1 MTLESPPVAER
12 RRTCAITRS
21 AFSLTKRYSGQS
33 AHERRCFISMSCV
46 PRDLV
51 VERRFELDMRYEE
64 FCLAD
69 PWFYDTPAKLSSD
82 ADSFDHVWRPLPM
95 GWECARRDVWIAMS
109 CRGRTLPR
117 QGWKVHVSAR
127 LDNAERILKAVCD
140 YCFPRGISFKFLQ
153 SRKILLTKNAKY
165 APREDSGKFVTIYP
179 ADYAELERVLV
190 DLSAELAGEHGPYI
204 LSDLRYGAGPLYVR
218 YGAFTERWL
227 ATDGGQL
234 VPAIERPD
242 GTLIPELRTPVFRVP
257 DWIEVPDVLV
267 PHLALREL
275 PHGSRFPHLVERALH
290 FSNGGG
296 VYLARHDTSDE
307 LVVLKEARPHAG
319 LDSDGTDAVAR
330 LHRERNTLERLQGVR
345 GVPVLHDWFT
355 EWEHHYLMMEYL
367 PGRPLDRW
375 LASQYPLTMCD
386 SGQADF
392 ATYTRRALG
401 VLDQVEKLVRSIHER
416 GIVFADLHPG
426 NILIDEDDSVSLV
439 DFELAYA
446 IGESH
451 GGPVLAAPGFGAPDD
466 RTGQAIDE
474 YALAALRLHMFLP
487 LTHMMRLQPDK
498 VNLYMEAIQER
509 FPVPDE
515 FGKVVLAEL
524 APTSG
529 PPGHGSVVG
538 VQSEARPHETVN
550 VGRGKTPTASE
561 FDSARPDWHAVCG
574 SLIEAILLSATPDRQ
589 DRLFPGDIEQF
600 AVGGTCFA
608 FGAAGV
614 LHTLA
619 ASGGGRYLEHERW
632 LLDSIRREPPR
643 RPGFYDGT
651 HGIAYVL
658 REFGYEHEAVAL
670 IEESAALVG
679 PLRDHGL
686 HSGLAGVGLNLLHF
700 GQTLQSGAYLG
711 QALSI
716 GDRLA
721 EKLAVAAG
729 QHDGRGHRATAGL
742 LRGWSGPGLFFV
754 RLYERTSDRSWLDM
768 AARALQRD
776 IDECVARPDGSLQV
790 HGGGWRTL
798 PHLDVGTAGI
808 ALVVQEL
815 VRHVPDT
822 ECATSLP
829 AMRRACYPEFV
840 VQPGL
845 FAGRAGLLG
854 ALATLQRGHADLD
867 GERAL
872 TRHMARLGWHAVP
885 YRGELAFPGNKLLR
899 LSMDF
904 ATGTAG
910 VLRALTVAV
919 DRSGALLPFL
929 DEGAPWRNDQQAT
942 RDTS

>member
-1 MTLESPPVAER
+1 MCTP
-12 RRTCAITRS
+12 
-21 AFSLTKRYSGQS
+21 
-33 AHERRCFISMSCV
+33 
-46 PRDLV
+46 DLV
-51 VERRFELDMRYEE
+51 VERHFELDMRYEE

-69 PWFYDTPAKLSSD
+69 PWFYDTPARLGSD
-82 ADSFDHVWRPLPM
+82 ADSFDHVWRPLPT
-95 GWECARRDVWIAMS
+95 GWDCTRHDIWVAMS
-109 CRGRTLPR
+109 CRGGTLPR

-140 YCFPRGISFKFLQ
+140 YCFPRGIGFKFLH
-153 SRKILLTKNAKY
+153 SKKILLTRNAKY

-190 DLSAELAGEHGPYI
+190 DLSAELAGEYGPYI

-227 ATDGGQL
+227 AADGGQL

-242 GTLIPELRTPVFRVP
+242 GTLVPEQRTPVFRVP
-257 DWIEVPDVLV
+257 DWAEVPDVLA
-267 PHLALREL
+267 PHLARRDR
-275 PHGSRFPHLVERALH
+275 PHESGFPHLVERALH

-296 VYLARHDTSDE
+296 VYLARRDGGDE

-319 LDSDGTDAVAR
+319 LDADGTDAVAR
-330 LHRERNTLERLQGVR
+330 LHRERKSLERLQGVA
-345 GVPVLHDWFT
+345 GVPVLHEWFT
-355 EWEHHYLMMEYL
+355 AWEHHYLMMEYM
-367 PGRPLDRW
+367 PGRRLDQW
-375 LASQYPLTMCD
+375 MAALYPLTKCD
-386 SGQADF
+386 SEQADL
-392 ATYTRRALG
+392 ATYTRRALD

-416 GIVFADLHPG
+416 GVVFADLHPG
-426 NILIDEDDSVSLV
+426 NILIGGDDSVSLV
-439 DFELAYA
+439 DFDLAFA
-446 IGESH
+446 IDQSDGC
-451 GGPVLAAPGFGAPDD
+451 PVLAAPGFSPPDD
-466 RTGQAIDE
+466 RTGQAIDD

-487 LTHMMRLQPDK
+487 LTHMMRFQPDK

-524 APTSG
+524 APTR
-529 PPGHGSVVG
+529 GSVG
-538 VQSEARPHETVN
+538 DVQPRARAKVN
-550 VGRGKTPTASE
+550 VGRGRTPTTSD
-561 FDSARPDWHAVCG
+561 FDSAQPDWRAICG

-600 AVGGTCFA
+600 TVGGTCFA

-614 LHTLA
+614 LHALST
-619 ASGGGRYLEHERW
+619 SGGGRYVEHERW
-632 LLDSIRREPPR
+632 LLESVHRDPPH

-658 REFGYEHEAVAL
+658 RDFGYVHEAVML
-670 IEESAALVG
+670 IDESAPLVG

-700 GQTLQSGAYLG
+700 GQTLQSGTYLA

-721 EKLAVAAG
+721 EKLTIAAVR
-729 QHDGRGHRATAGL
+729 HDGRGPRATAGL

-754 RLYERTSDRSWLDM
+754 RLYEHTNDRSWLDM

-776 IDECVARPDGSLQV
+776 LDECVARPDGSLQV
-790 HGGGWRTL
+790 PGEGGQTL

-822 ECATSLP
+822 ECATALP

-840 VQPGL
+840 VQSGL
-845 FAGRAGLLG
+845 FAGRAGLVG
-854 ALATLQRGHADLD
+854 ALATLQRGQADFD
-867 GERAL
+867 GDRAL
-872 TRHMARLGWHAVP
+872 TRHLARLGWHAVP
-885 YRGELAFPGNKLLR
+885 YRGELAFPGNKSLR

-929 DEGAPWRNDQQAT
+929 DERSSAK
-942 RDTS
+942 

>member
-1 MTLESPPVAER
+1 M
-12 RRTCAITRS
+12 
-21 AFSLTKRYSGQS
+21 
-33 AHERRCFISMSCV
+33 
-46 PRDLV
+46 
-51 VERRFELDMRYEE
+51 
-64 FCLAD
+64 
-69 PWFYDTPAKLSSD
+69 SSD

-95 GWECARRDVWIAMS
+95 GWECARRDIWVTMS

-140 YCFPRGISFKFLQ
+140 YCFSRGISFKFLH
-153 SRKILLTKNAKY
+153 SKKILLARNAKY
-165 APREDSGKFVTIYP
+165 TPREDSGKFVTIYP

-190 DLSAELAGEHGPYI
+190 DLTGELADEPGPYI

-227 ATDGGQL
+227 ATDRGRL
-234 VPAIERPD
+234 VPAIERPN
-242 GTLIPELRTPVFRVP
+242 GTLIPEQRTPVFSVP
-257 DWIEVPDVLV
+257 DWAELPDVLV

-275 PHGSRFPHLVERALH
+275 PHESRFPHLVEHALH
-290 FSNGGG
+290 FTNGGG
-296 VYLARHDTSDE
+296 VYLAKRDMGDE
-307 LVVLKEARPHAG
+307 LVVLKEARPYAG
-319 LDSDGTDAVAR
+319 LDADGTDAVAR
-330 LHRERNTLERLQGVR
+330 LHRERNSLERLQGVT
-345 GVPVLHDWFT
+345 GVPILHDWFT
-355 EWEHHYLMMEYL
+355 AWEHHYLMMEYL
-367 PGRPLDRW
+367 PGRRLDRW
-375 LASQYPLTMCD
+375 LAAQYPLTMCD
-386 SGQADF
+386 SEQADL
-392 ATYTRRALG
+392 AAYTRRALG
-401 VLDQVEKLVRSIHER
+401 VLDQVEKLIRSIHER

-426 NILIDEDDSVSLV
+426 NILIAEDDTVSLV
-439 DFELAYA
+439 DFELAFA
-446 IGESH
+446 IDESD
-451 GGPVLAAPGFGAPDD
+451 GRPVLAAPGFSAPDE
-466 RTGQAIDE
+466 RTGPAIDN

-487 LTHMMRLQPDK
+487 LTHMMRFQPDK

-529 PPGHGSVVG
+529 SVVG
-538 VQSEARPHETVN
+538 VPSQTTSRARVNAGRRKAPTV
-550 VGRGKTPTASE
+550 SE
-561 FDSARPDWHAVCG
+561 FDSAQPDWHAICG
-574 SLIEAILLSATPDRQ
+574 SLIDAILLSATPDRQ

-600 AVGGTCFA
+600 TAGGTCFA

-614 LHTLA
+614 LHALST
-619 ASGGGRYLEHERW
+619 SGGGRYVEHERW
-632 LLDSIRREPPR
+632 LLESVRRDPPR

-658 REFGYEHEAVAL
+658 RDFGYVHEAVAL
-670 IEESAALVG
+670 IEESAPLVG

-700 GQTLQSGAYLG
+700 GQVMQSGTYLA
-711 QALSI
+711 QAMSI
-716 GDRLA
+716 GDRLT
-721 EKLAVAAG
+721 EKLTVVAG
-729 QHDGRGHRATAGL
+729 RLDGREPRATAGL
-742 LRGWSGPGLFFV
+742 LHGWSGPGLFFV
-754 RLYERTSDRSWLDM
+754 RLYEHTSDPSWLDM
-768 AARALQRD
+768 AACALQLD
-776 IDECVARPDGSLQV
+776 LDECVARPDGSLQV
-790 HGGGWRTL
+790 PSQDGRAL

-822 ECATSLP
+822 ECAIALP
-829 AMRRACYPEFV
+829 AMRRACCPEFV
-840 VQPGL
+840 VQSGL

-854 ALATLQRGHADLD
+854 ALAMLQRGYAGLD

-872 TRHMARLGWHAVP
+872 TRHLVRLGWHAVP

-929 DEGAPWRNDQQAT
+929 DDGDST
-942 RDTS
+942 K